1 MFPSLPFVFHGNTR
15 TFRNS
20 NFLPPAE
27 EHVHASLGGKERRPS
42 YESKSKKLNILKT
55 YDPILTDRVPRKPT
69 FGKKKKRRKGKKLTL
84 PDVHPLHPRVNL
96 GRLVPRWIVLVGRVV
111 AGARGARGRGGG
123 RGGGGGRGQGGT
135 TLLGPGA
142 AAGGR
147 GGGGRGD
154 RGPRRGPRR
163 RGEARGAHRLAGA
176 GRDKRR
182 GTVPRS
188 GRGQILGR
196 RDACRARGVG
206 VLAAGGGGRGRCRRC
221 LEERRGRVLV

>member
-1 MFPSLPFVFHGNTR
+1 METRELFETR
-15 TFRNS
+15 TSFPPPRNTCT
-20 NFLPPAE
+20 PPLEAGKRASPLVRIE
-27 EHVHASLGGKERRPS
+27 EQKAQYPKNVRSYPYRPS
-42 YESKSKKLNILKT
+42 SSKTN
-55 YDPILTDRVPRKPT
+55 
-69 FGKKKKRRKGKKLTL
+69 FWKKKKRRKGKKLTL

-182 GTVPRS
+182 GTVPRG